1 MTCKFF
7 YPKSVIRSCHGLMTD
22 LGLCY
27 KNIKNM
33 GNIDEKTLKNNT
45 FVLLLKKN
53 EKKLF
58 LVNLH
63 IEIIFNFVEILLF
76 NQIINFYL

>member
-1 MTCKFF
+1 MNCKFF

-58 LVNLH
+58 LENLH

>member
-1 MTCKFF
+1 MNCKFF

-45 FVLLLKKN
+45 SVLLLKKN

-58 LVNLH
+58 LENLH

>member
-1 MTCKFF
+1 MNCKLF

-33 GNIDEKTLKNNT
+33 GNIDEKTMKNNT
-45 FVLLLKKN
+45 FVLLLKKS
-53 EKKLF
+53 
-58 LVNLH
+58 
-63 IEIIFNFVEILLF
+63 
-76 NQIINFYL
+76 

>member
-1 MTCKFF
+1 MNCKFF

-45 FVLLLKKN
+45 SVLLLKKN

-58 LVNLH
+58 LENLH
-63 IEIIFNFVEILLF
+63 IEIIFIFVEILLF

>member
-1 MTCKFF
+1 MNCKFF

-45 FVLLLKKN
+45 SVLLLKKN

>member
-1 MTCKFF
+1 
-7 YPKSVIRSCHGLMTD
+7 MTD

-45 FVLLLKKN
+45 SVLLLKKN

-58 LVNLH
+58 LENLH

>member
-1 MTCKFF
+1 
-7 YPKSVIRSCHGLMTD
+7 
-22 LGLCY
+22 
-27 KNIKNM
+27 M

-45 FVLLLKKN
+45 FVLLLKKV

-58 LVNLH
+58 LKNLH

>member
-1 MTCKFF
+1 MNCKFF

-33 GNIDEKTLKNNT
+33 GKYGVKSQKNNT
-45 FVLLLKKN
+45 SVLLLKKN

>member
-1 MTCKFF
+1 MNCKFF

-45 FVLLLKKN
+45 SVLLLKKN

-63 IEIIFNFVEILLF
+63 IEIIFIFVEILLF

>member
-1 MTCKFF
+1 MNCKLF

-45 FVLLLKKN
+45 SVLLLKKN

-58 LVNLH
+58 LENLH

>member
-1 MTCKFF
+1 MNCKLF

-33 GNIDEKTLKNNT
+33 GKEGVKSLKNNT
-45 FVLLLKKN
+45 SVLLLKKN

-58 LVNLH
+58 LENLH

>member
-1 MTCKFF
+1 MNCKFF

-33 GNIDEKTLKNNT
+33 GNIDEKTQKNNT
-45 FVLLLKKN
+45 SVLLLKKN

-58 LVNLH
+58 LENLH

>member
-1 MTCKFF
+1 MNCKLF

-45 FVLLLKKN
+45 SVLLLKKN

>member
-1 MTCKFF
+1 MNCKFF

-45 FVLLLKKN
+45 SVLLLKKM
-53 EKKLF
+53 KKNYFWRTYILKLSLTLWRYYF
-58 LVNLH
+58 LTK
-63 IEIIFNFVEILLF
+63 
-76 NQIINFYL
+76 